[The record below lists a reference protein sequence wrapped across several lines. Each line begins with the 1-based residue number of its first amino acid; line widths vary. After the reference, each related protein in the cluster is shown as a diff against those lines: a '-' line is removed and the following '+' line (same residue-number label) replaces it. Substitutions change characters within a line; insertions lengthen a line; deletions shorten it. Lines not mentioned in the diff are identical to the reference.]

1 MMKKIINY
9 ILCALALVGSL
20 SLWSCKDNDDDMSKA
35 VLASASSLFFEATEP
50 TPQIIKVVSDANW
63 VAEVPEWVTVEPMSG
78 TAGVTEVKFTV
89 LDNVRDDEIDTPRVG
104 EVVFR
109 GNLLRSRVVVKVQQE
124 GDKFRAGKEYTI
136 PELGTAADG
145 TIVTIKD
152 LIVCAANK
160 TGCIATDGTDFTFI
174 SNPVSKVS
182 VGQKISV
189 GGEKQTDS
197 NKFPYVKGEKIYDVA
212 SASVPQFEAVDITD
226 KLDSYENTKRV
237 FVSVTGNVDGSRITV
252 DGVRNAVSTSNISDG
267 IEVPNGHKVKIEG
280 IYTGT
285 ASPVVDIFI
294 TKVEDLGVNE
304 IIYFSDDFEWFEPFS
319 TASQYPAGDHIGTGI
334 TATTTTGEANKVQCP
349 NIVSKSYMSNDKTLR
364 AALEEKG
371 YELLWGIHSS
381 KKQGECIYIMR
392 NYLKMGKTA
401 FQAGL
406 TLPKVP
412 EMANQKTVMTF
423 DWCPMKGSGG
433 FDETKLEVVVKTG
446 SNEVKIN
453 VPESTLTADDQMQWI
468 PVSIDLTEVDIDANT
483 RITIKSTQWEDTG
496 IYRWF
501 IDNIKIKLAK

>member
-1 MMKKIINY
+1 MMKKNIY
-9 ILCALALVGSL
+9 ILYALALVCSL
-20 SLWSCKDNDDDMSKA
+20 SLWSCKDNDDNMSTA

-50 TPQIIKVVSDANW
+50 TSQIIKVVSDANW
-63 VAEVPEWVTVEPMSG
+63 VAEAPEWITVEPTHG
-78 TAGVTEVKFTV
+78 TAGATEVRFTV
-89 LDNVRDDEIDTPRVG
+89 LDNVRDGEIDTPRIG

-109 GNLLRSRVVVKVQQE
+109 GNTLQSRVVVKVQQE

-136 PELGTAADG
+136 SELETVGDG
-145 TIVTIKD
+145 EIVTLKN
-152 LIVCAANK
+152 LIICATNA

-174 SNPVSKVS
+174 SKPVSKVS
-182 VGQKISV
+182 IGQKISV

-212 SASVPQFEAVDITD
+212 SASVPQFTAEDITD
-226 KLDSYENTKRV
+226 KLDSYKNTKRV
-237 FVSVTGNVDGSRITV
+237 FVSMTGDVDGSKITV
-252 DGVRNAVSTSNISDG
+252 EGAKNAVDISNISEG
-267 IEVPNGHKVKIEG
+267 VEVPNGHKVKIEG

-285 ASPVVDIFI
+285 ASPVVNVFV

-304 IIYFSDDFEWFEPFS
+304 IIYFADDFEWFEPFS

-349 NIVSKSYMSNDKTLR
+349 NIVSKSYMSEGKTLR
-364 AALEEKG
+364 EALEEKG

-423 DWCPMKGSGG
+423 DWCPMKGGGG
-433 FDETKLEVVVKTG
+433 FDKTTLEVVVKTG

-453 VPESTLTADDQMQWI
+453 VPESTLTDEAPMQWI
-468 PVSIDLTEVDIDANT
+468 PVTIDLTEVALDADS

>member
-1 MMKKIINY
+1 MKKNFNY
-9 ILCALALVGSL
+9 IIYTLTLLCTL
-20 SLWSCKDNDDDMSKA
+20 SLWSCKDNDDNMSKA
-35 VLASASSLFFEATEP
+35 VLASTSNLFFDATEP
-50 TPQIIKVVSDANW
+50 TSQVITVVSDANW
-63 VAEVPEWVTVEPMSG
+63 VAEAPEWITVEPMSG
-78 TAGVTEVKFTV
+78 TAGETEVKFTV
-89 LDNVRDDEIDTPRVG
+89 LDNIRDNQIDAPRVG

-109 GNLLRSRVVVKVQQE
+109 GNILRSRVVVKVQQE
-124 GDKFRAGKEYTI
+124 GDKFRATKEYKI
-136 PELGTAADG
+136 SELETVGDG
-145 TIVTIKD
+145 NIVTLKD
-152 LIVCAANK
+152 MIVYATNA
-160 TGCIATDGTDFTFI
+160 TGCIVTDGTDFTFI
-174 SNPVSKVS
+174 SKPVSTVS
-182 VGQKISV
+182 VGQKISI

-197 NKFPYVKGEKIYDVA
+197 NKFPYVKGEKIYDVT
-212 SASVPQFEAVDITD
+212 SASVPQFTAEDITG
-226 KLDSYENTKRV
+226 KLDSYTNTKRT
-237 FVSVTGNVDGSRITV
+237 FVSMTGDVDGSKITV
-252 DGVRNAVSTSNISDG
+252 EGAKNAVNASNLSDG
-267 IEVPNGHKVKIEG
+267 IEIPNGHKVKVEG

-304 IIYFSDDFEWFEPFS
+304 IIYFADDFEWFEPFS
-319 TASQYPAGDHIGTGI
+319 TANKYPAGDHIGTGI

-349 NIVSKSYMSNDKTLR
+349 NVVSKSYTSEGLTVRD
-364 AALEEKG
+364 ALERKG

-381 KKQGECIYIMR
+381 KKAGECIYLMR

-453 VPESTLTADDQMQWI
+453 VPESTLTANDPMQWI
-468 PVSIDLTEVDIDANT
+468 PVTIDLSKVTLDANST
-483 RITIKSTQWEDTG
+483 ITIKSTQWEDTG

-501 IDNIKIKLAK
+501 IDNIKIKLAN

>member
-1 MMKKIINY
+1 MKKSINY
-9 ILCALALVGSL
+9 ILYALALACSL

-35 VLASASSLFFEATEP
+35 VLASVSSLFFEATEP
-50 TPQIIKVVSDANW
+50 TSQTIKVVSDANW
-63 VAEVPEWVTVEPMSG
+63 VAEAPEWVTVEPMSG
-78 TAGVTEVKFTV
+78 TAGTTEVKFTV

-136 PELGTAADG
+136 PELETIGDG
-145 TIVTIKD
+145 TIVTLKN
-152 LIVCAANK
+152 LIVCATNA

-174 SNPVSKVS
+174 SKPATKVS
-182 VGQKISV
+182 VGQEITV

-197 NKFPYVKGEKIYDVA
+197 NKFTYVLGEKIYNVTP
-212 SASVPQFEAVDITD
+212 ASVPQFTAEDITD
-226 KLDSYENTKRV
+226 KLDSYQNTKRA
-237 FVSVTGNVDGSRITV
+237 FVSMTGDADGSKITV
-252 DGVRNAVSTSNISDG
+252 EGAKNAVSASNISDG
-267 IEVPNGHKVKIEG
+267 IVIPNGHKVKIEG

-285 ASPVVDIFI
+285 ASPVVEIFI

-304 IIYFSDDFEWFEPFS
+304 IIFFADDFEWFEPFS
-319 TASQYPAGDHIGTGI
+319 TASQYPAGDHIGTGL
-334 TATTTTGEANKVQCP
+334 TPTTTSGEADKVQCP
-349 NIVSKSYMSNDKTLR
+349 NIVAANYKSDGKTLR
-364 AALEEKG
+364 VALEEKG

-381 KKQGECIYIMR
+381 KKAGECIYIQR

-406 TLPKVP
+406 TLPQVP

-423 DWCPMKGSGG
+423 DWCPMKGAGG
-433 FDETKLEVVVKTG
+433 FDATTLEVIVKTG
-446 SNEVKIN
+446 SNEVKID
-453 VPESTLTADDQMQWI
+453 VPESTLTDNDPMQWI
-468 PVSIDLTEVDIDANT
+468 PVTIDLTKVALDANS
-483 RITIKSTQWEDTG
+483 RITIKSTQWEDSG